1 MEKKDNRLHIAIF
14 PWLAYGHVKPFFEL
28 SKFLAQKGHKIS
40 FISTPKNLQR
50 LPKHP
55 HIDFVSFPLPH
66 VDGLPQ
72 GTESTSELPIHK
84 VPFLKKA
91 YDKLVPSLTQ
101 FLKES
106 TDIKWIVHD
115 FLCHWAP
122 RVATEHGVNSV
133 FLYITTATSLA
144 FFGPPSKLLGS
155 RQRPEDATVV
165 PKWFDFESNV
175 AYKLFEIKGHWECMD
190 EDATDVQRL
199 AETIQCC
206 DIVVSRTSPEFE
218 SDSLNLLRKLYG
230 KPVLPI
236 GFLPISPQDLHS
248 VSADERWGT
257 LSQWLDSK
265 EENSVLYI
273 AFGTELSLTQDLMHE
288 LARGI
293 EKSGLPFIWVMK
305 DRPLIEGQLGSEI
318 IPPGFETRVAGRG
331 LVWRGWVPQL
341 SILAHSSVGGFLT
354 HCGWSS
360 VIEVLGFGKPLVL
373 FAGASSDLGLI
384 SRLLHGKRVGLEVPR
399 NEETGSFTSESVSE
413 IIKQVVMGKDG
424 ESVRANTRAA
434 KEIFG
439 NVDINNKWL
448 EDFNMC
454 LGT

>member
-55 HIDFVSFPLPH
+55 LIDFVSFPLPH

-72 GTESTSELPIHK
+72 GTESTTELPIHK

-101 FLKES
+101 FLKEP

-115 FLCHWAP
+115 FLCHWVP
-122 RVATEHGVNSV
+122 RAATQLGINSV
-133 FLYITTATSLA
+133 YFAISAATSLA
-144 FFGPPSKLLGS
+144 FFGPPSELLGGS
-155 RQRPEDATVV
+155 RQRPENFTVV
-165 PKWFDFESNV
+165 PEWVGFESDV
-175 AYKLFEIKGHWECMD
+175 AYKLFEIK
-190 EDATDVQRL
+190 
-199 AETIQCC
+199 
-206 DIVVSRTSPEFE
+206 
-218 SDSLNLLRKLYG
+218 
-230 KPVLPI
+230 
-236 GFLPISPQDLHS
+236 DLHS

-288 LARGI
+288 LAHGI
-293 EKSGLPFIWVMK
+293 EKSGLPFIWVIK
-305 DRPLIEGQLGSEI
+305 DSPLVEGQLGSEI
-318 IPPGFETRVAGRG
+318 IPPGFETEVAGRG
-331 LVWRGWVPQL
+331 LVWRGWAPQL

-360 VIEVLGFGKPLVL
+360 VIEALGFGKPLVL
-373 FAGASSDLGLI
+373 FAGANADLGLI

-413 IIKQVVMGKDG
+413 IIRQVMMGEDG
-424 ESVRANTRAA
+424 ESVRANARAA

-439 NVDINNKWL
+439 DVDINNKWL

>member
-14 PWLAYGHVKPFFEL
+14 PWLAYGHVKTFFEL

-115 FLCHWAP
+115 FLCHLVP
-122 RVATEHGVNSV
+122 RAATQLGVKSV
-133 FLYITTATSLA
+133 FFTISAATSLA
-144 FFGPPSKLLGS
+144 FFGPPSELLGGS
-155 RQRPEDATVV
+155 RQRPENFTVV
-165 PKWFDFESNV
+165 PEWFDFESNV

-190 EDATDVQRL
+190 EDARDPQHL
-199 AETIQCC
+199 AEMIQCC

-293 EKSGLPFIWVMK
+293 EKSGLPFIWVIK
-305 DRPLIEGQLGSEI
+305 DSPLVEGQLGSEI

-384 SRLLHGKRVGLEVPR
+384 SRLLHGKRVGLEVI
-399 NEETGSFTSESVSE
+399 TL
-413 IIKQVVMGKDG
+413 KY
-424 ESVRANTRAA
+424 
-434 KEIFG
+434 
-439 NVDINNKWL
+439 
-448 EDFNMC
+448 
-454 LGT
+454 